1 MTFIVSKRCKWQSA
15 TIFTAVLIS
24 AAALIAASASGCGK
38 SGFTIVDSCR
48 DGGPPDGGDA
58 GDNGSGGNELPY
70 CNN

>member
-1 MTFIVSKRCKWQSA
+1 MNCTASKQWKWQSA
-15 TIFTAVLIS
+15 TIFTAVLVS
-24 AAALIAASASGCGK
+24 ATALIAATGSGCNTDG
-38 SGFTIVDSCR
+38 ILILDSCR

>member
-1 MTFIVSKRCKWQSA
+1 MKFTASKQSKWQSA
-15 TIFTAVLIS
+15 TIFMAVLLS
-24 AAALIAASASGCGK
+24 ATALIAVSASGCGI
-38 SGFTIVDSCR
+38 SGATIQDCR